1 MNKDD
6 LNNHV
11 IFFYIFNMYEEVIFG
26 LNYLLIFFLFKTFS
40 LVTGVENN
48 FFNIYFTITQF
59 MVRVIAGL

>member
-11 IFFYIFNMYEEVIFG
+11 IFFYICNIYEEVIFG

-48 FFNIYFTITQF
+48 FFNIHFTITQF